1 MRRIFAFAIIVI
13 LQVLSNVIDAHPNP
27 QVVAAQAATLADSV
41 APSRG
46 VPECTECWCQCK
58 TLSYN
63 GAFGN
68 VEGNCNR
75 WFDIKLDT
83 WDMLSKLNHLSEYI

>member
-1 MRRIFAFAIIVI
+1 MKRIHGLNSIVI
-13 LQVLSNVIDAHPNP
+13 LQVLSSVIDAHPNP
-27 QVVAAQAATLADSV
+27 QGVAAQAATLADSV
-41 APSRG
+41 APLTS

-63 GAFGN
+63 GAFGT

-75 WFDIKLDT
+75 
-83 WDMLSKLNHLSEYI
+83 

>member
-1 MRRIFAFAIIVI
+1 MTRILGFNSIVI

-27 QVVAAQAATLADSV
+27 QGVAAQAATLADSV
-41 APSRG
+41 APLRA

-75 WFDIKLDT
+75 
-83 WDMLSKLNHLSEYI
+83 

>member
-1 MRRIFAFAIIVI
+1 MRRILGLNSMVI
-13 LQVLSNVIDAHPNP
+13 LQVLSNIIDAHPNP
-27 QVVAAQAATLADSV
+27 QGVAAQAATLADSV
-41 APSRG
+41 APLRAA
-46 VPECTECWCQCK
+46 PECTECWCQCK

-75 WFDIKLDT
+75 
-83 WDMLSKLNHLSEYI
+83 